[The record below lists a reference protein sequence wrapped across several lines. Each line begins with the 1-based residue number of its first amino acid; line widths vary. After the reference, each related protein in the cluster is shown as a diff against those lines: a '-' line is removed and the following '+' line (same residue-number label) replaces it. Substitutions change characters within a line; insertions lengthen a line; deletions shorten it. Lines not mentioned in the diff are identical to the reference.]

1 MAWVFGHH
9 PQSLQCW
16 STTALG
22 RVEKFPRDPQ
32 SKPNS
37 KSGKVQDCTRIR
49 MQKKLRKFTRT
60 AQRTRGKKFS
70 PIKKWGSIVLLSQD
84 GLSCEPLNGLGCA
97 FPYTTLGPVGPK
109 KGVKCCAICTRASM
123 TRYWKKKK
131 KKQSMRSLVE
141 QNARNTEGTT
151 KGGRISVRQ
160 AGHVPAGASTGLP
173 TYHCLQ
179 NAKRTALEKT
189 TETKATLTPVETS
202 SYVCILCT
210 PNHQIAEH
218 LLQYTLEFLVL
229 CLFQK
234 WQPGPF

>member
-1 MAWVFGHH
+1 MGFDRF
-9 PQSLQCW
+9 
-16 STTALG
+16 ALTG
-22 RVEKFPRDPQ
+22 WTVMRA
-32 SKPNS
+32 SKRA
-37 KSGKVQDCTRIR
+37 GLRI
-49 MQKKLRKFTRT
+49 
-60 AQRTRGKKFS
+60 
-70 PIKKWGSIVLLSQD
+70 
-84 GLSCEPLNGLGCA
+84 
-97 FPYTTLGPVGPK
+97 PVYN
-109 KGVKCCAICTRASM
+109 TRAGGPQKGREM
-123 TRYWKKKK
+123 LCHLHTCLNDQILKKKK

-234 WQPGPF
+234 